1 MIKRHCAYYF
11 KQAIDRMLKK
21 NTCLAIA
28 MFCTL
33 VAFGQTSIFE
43 KSMLIFPLQ
52 DKHVHGSSLVHLPNG
67 DLLAVW
73 FFGSG
78 ERTADDVKLMGARLE
93 KGKTVWS
100 APFLMADTPNL
111 PDCNPVLFLNQDN
124 ILFLV
129 WIAVQANKWEQS
141 ILRVRTSTDYLKS
154 GPPIWNWQDNILLKP
169 DARFADE
176 VAKQFK
182 LLPENLAGW
191 AEYAPSYDKMIIAAS
206 QDPVKRSMGWMTR
219 IKPLIIGSRIILP
232 LYSDGFNF
240 SLMAISDD
248 KGQSW
253 RPGLPLVGRGP
264 IQPALVQKKD
274 GKLLAYLRDSG
285 DAPPRVQVSESSDLG
300 ESWSPASKTE
310 IPNTAS
316 VELLVLQDGRWAFVG
331 NDLEDGRYRLSL
343 FLSDDEG
350 KSWKWKIALENVAK
364 GEGSFSYPCLIQT
377 VDGLLHLTYSYHLK
391 SDQKAIKYVVVNP
404 AKLSRN

>member
-1 MIKRHCAYYF
+1 
-11 KQAIDRMLKK
+11 MLKK
-21 NTCLAIA
+21 NTCLAISL
-28 MFCTL
+28 FCAIL
-33 VAFGQTSIFE
+33 AFSQTAIFE

-73 FFGSG
+73 FYGSG
-78 ERTADDVKLMGARLE
+78 ERTADDVKIMGACLE
-93 KGKTVWS
+93 KGKTNWS
-100 APFLMADTPNL
+100 EPFLMADTPNL

-124 ILFLV
+124 TLFLV

-141 ILRVRTSTDYLKS
+141 ILRFRTSSDYLKS

-169 DARFADE
+169 DARFAEE

-182 LLPENLAGW
+182 LLPENSAGW

-206 QDPVKRSMGWMTR
+206 QDPIKRSIGWMTR

-232 LYSDGFNF
+232 LYSDGFNL
-240 SLMAISDD
+240 SLMAISED
-248 KGQSW
+248 KGQTWHPS
-253 RPGLPLVGRGP
+253 LPLVGRGP

-285 DAPPRVQVSESSDLG
+285 DAPPRVQVSESGDLG
-300 ESWSPASKTE
+300 ESWSPTTKTE

-316 VELLVLQDGRWAFVG
+316 VELLVLQDGKWAFVG
-331 NDLEDGRYRLSL
+331 NDLEDGRYRLRL
-343 FLSDDEG
+343 FLSDNEG
-350 KSWKWKIALENVAK
+350 KTWKWKIALENVPK

-377 VDGLLHLTYSYHLK
+377 ADGLLHLTYSYHLK
-391 SDQKAIKYVVVNP
+391 SDQKAIKYVVLDP
-404 AKLSRN
+404 KKLLKS

>member
-1 MIKRHCAYYF
+1 
-11 KQAIDRMLKK
+11 MLKK
-21 NTCLAIA
+21 YTFLITAIL
-28 MFCTL
+28 CTIL
-33 VAFGQTSIFE
+33 VFGQTPIFE

-73 FFGSG
+73 FQGSG
-78 ERTADDVKLMGARLE
+78 ERTADDVKIMGARLK
-93 KGKTVWS
+93 KGKTSWS
-100 APFLMADTPNL
+100 EPFVMADTPTL

-124 ILFLV
+124 TLFLV

-141 ILRVRTSTDYLKS
+141 ILRFRTSTDYFKS
-154 GPPIWNWQDNILLKP
+154 GAPVWNWQDNILLKP

-182 LLPENLAGW
+182 LLPENPAGW

-206 QDPVKRSMGWMTR
+206 QDPVKRSIGWMTR

-232 LYSDGFNF
+232 LYSDGFNL
-240 SLMAISDD
+240 SLMAISED
-248 KGQSW
+248 KGQTW
-253 RPGLPLVGRGP
+253 RPSLPLVGRGP
-264 IQPALVQKKD
+264 IQPALVQKQN

-285 DAPPRVQVSESSDLG
+285 DAPPRVQVSESGDLG
-300 ESWSPASKTE
+300 ESWSPATKTE

-316 VELLVLQDGRWAFVG
+316 VELLQLRDGKWAFVG

-350 KSWKWKIALENVAK
+350 KSWKWKTALENVPK

-377 VDGLLHLTYSYHLK
+377 VDGLLHLTYSYHVK
-391 SDQKAIKYVVVNP
+391 SDQKSIKYMVVNP
-404 AKLSRN
+404 AKLRP